1 MDPGQLRAA
10 LGEPLRIERIGS
22 AAAPGASYERWIY
35 PDRELVLLDGRVVD
49 AVDVSPR

>member
-1 MDPGQLRAA
+1 MDAAQVRGA

-22 AAAPGASYERWIY
+22 AALPGADYERWIY
-35 PDRELVLLDGRVVD
+35 PDRELVLLDGRLVD